1 MIAALRI
8 MYWAISGSDILLEQS
23 TRRKVATESKTD
35 RQDQQRAERRAQ
47 RAIRVSQHFTELE
60 GEEGAAGGQPEAQA
74 LVQPEAQAPAQLQA
88 QAQEPLIIFEEDME
102 YTDYARVNLGTLPNY
117 TGTKEEDRPK
127 FLREF
132 ADMCENFVRQ
142 HNANVR
148 KRLRE
153 MQLNTGKV
161 LSDEELRTF
170 IEDCVDNL
178 RIKIFQTR
186 VKEQLRAQFPPPNR
200 VTWKDLEAIVEVQ
213 DKLKGD
219 AESWILTFL
228 QEITRR
234 CGCQYSTWEAR
245 QHGLD
250 LKAIKNSIKKIESSE
265 VAQSGEPENSKKVD
279 TSPSK
284 KMKKEV
290 NVAERAKKASYNKT
304 PPPAEGVRTNDKPK
318 CLRCFGGGWHE
329 SDPEQCRS
337 GYKHVKMPAGFHE
350 SRLGSSKWWDA
361 ENAALRM
368 YNLKNRFKNS
378 DWGILVTDWQQ
389 LSNDEK
395 DKYRAKQSPEDK
407 QKSTTGNPEALK
419 AEYQG
424 MVAARKTASRAGS
437 VKSQVLSE
445 DEGSDEEPVA
455 AHVAERETHTVDAR
469 AHHHGSAGV
478 GVSSG
483 PPTELLTAMAEEM
496 GEEELSSALNT
507 LGLGALPETLCKSA
521 ESELT
526 AAPAV
531 ALGSTQRMRGFP
543 VKTPEE
549 YEADA
554 QVPMAPAADEMQR
567 KVQLMAS
574 VIKSLG
580 AAFRKLAAGLVAE
593 GRITA
598 PRGVE
603 TLVEL
608 AENNQLPVP
617 TASAADCQD
626 ISDEDDDCPGMESG
640 DDSDDDDDCPG
651 MESGDDSD
659 EEEVPLDEMPEDM
672 VEQPR
677 KGRTTVHVTAAAAT
691 VQESYG
697 VRDFSE
703 RGELHA
709 GTMEAKAYELLKKKM
724 LSGLTEE
731 QLTAMA
737 QVQPVCKLL
746 NESLAQ
752 GMALMAS
759 GGLLMLYKALL
770 LDTGA
775 NCNIIPIRT
784 ANRLGLTIFDAETG
798 ARVARCDGSPAEFTK
813 YCYVDVVLAAGTPYM
828 TLHRLHAFV
837 TYTNDTTWDFLVG
850 TGPLKNALKLTIDL
864 YRGIATSEAAVSL
877 GMKEK
882 VTLPLIELTPPV
894 DARSKRNE
902 DPRVCLATEIFDV
915 DATAARTLAPAFDDC
930 ELPPRE
936 AVSLGARGE
945 DRLALAGERCAPA
958 PCAFSR
964 NHPELMDS
972 LASWLEEMRLRR
984 FNSEEKER
992 LEARCQSMV
1001 EAGFLRPSSMMQGEL
1016 TGRVS
1021 SHTESS
1027 TYEPPPP
1034 GTSLTDQML
1043 GMLQASSRSQ
1053 REANVATRGEWS
1065 SAEEPD
1071 ARGSRT
1077 PASLTTTQSDPRY
1090 QDLTLAQ
1097 EAESE
1102 AAFKLASVQPW
1113 GGMAVNPWDYQDK
1126 ESSWSQ
1132 QRLYIDRTGYARLC
1146 ALCEEG
1152 DGSGVDAGFVRVKF
1166 SRCGEYKTILET
1178 ELLWPD
1184 FTLVDQK
1191 VDKETKI
1198 PSETWTTRAS
1208 GRKDNEQTYPG
1219 VVTGKLMWDK
1229 VARQFCVLSE
1239 HTRAQWDLMER
1250 MVRHTMEGVTI
1261 MNPMG
1266 KMTGE
1271 FQLPFYYEKDQRWQ
1285 YQHLKYVQRV
1295 DIADLRARLKVR
1307 YDMEVTGVEG
1317 VNVNG
1322 IPQLT
1327 LSDAADKVG
1336 KFYPVTDGEGGSGE
1350 VFSTNAAAVEYLH
1363 LGDNTRVMLGACKT
1377 EEQAQDALDTYG
1389 ARRNPPVRTSKT
1401 LRTSKTVRGDE
1412 AGPSGSAP
1420 PPSSAPLRL
1429 RHQTWPNGVFDP
1441 AMLEYHAAVF
1451 QGTYEPESP
1460 TRSENTAGE
1469 ANWLDL
1475 GGISEFMALH
1485 GQTVFLI
1492 QYRCFMGEIEF
1503 QLGKPFA
1510 ERGKGVHTQRLSSQ
1524 TLHQYASSAGVGQR
1538 GEFLP
1543 LGGQSKGCT
1552 GGLLGTLQKHM
1563 EHLVDRTQLLE
1574 IARGHLSDGPRQGTL
1589 RGFKTRANARSK
1601 AVYYLFEDNRYYS
1614 ERGPSSMAFT
1624 LEYLSSGTRKFDCYS
1639 WETWNKVAVM
1649 HREPLSAFTSSVGP
1663 ALLAEAR
1670 RAEVQARL
1678 RNDFMRCLDPIE
1690 GGDAGSEEGDGSISG
1705 YSSDLAAVEGVSTH
1719 TGRTRT
1725 PSPLTEDED
1734 SVEVISERLVGLSA
1748 SLAQG
1753 QAEVAASHLTMAALS
1768 ESIQARQAI
1777 IREYEERP
1785 RAAHATARMSTLGP
1799 DCPGLDG
1806 RDGTRA
1812 TPTPAP
1818 YSGRVLGGIS
1828 TMGLECN
1835 MAQRP
1840 EHQSIND
1847 ILRSPAHSV
1856 CTQQTEA
1863 VPPAAQE
1870 QDSVSP
1876 ARPSLRSSPGEKPG
1890 TQPANDRR
1898 AKRTQVCFLLM
1909 GVFVRLHW
1917 PQLPHFAVM
1926 AVWVAMEVFRFLG
1939 EVVACW
1945 AFHAEA
1951 PRRAMARALWAVRAT
1966 PLEPW
1971 AHQQA
1976 PLRVLLELA
1985 RHLLLLTKGALE
1997 VAGPH
2002 HARRGLWYVPLIRFC
2017 LAMLAMHFT
2026 HMVGTLGCVLTVG
2039 AHIVHHGLPCAGSIR
2054 DGGTFAAL
2062 KTQVGR
2068 ALAVAQRILAAGP
2081 ATLAAVP
2088 RRMQKPRFAARLQ
2101 RLQFTAA
2108 CYRVAHCVYVISVL
2122 ALVGYVS
2129 AGGGLGRMQGGWK
2142 MLTCI
2147 LTLHPPVKPVGTS
2160 RILKLLLLLAVA
2172 AWVAAVAPGEFQGVL
2187 TMGSCSGSPTR
2198 SARTAW
2204 EDQRSSRQW
2213 DTGWEAMV
2221 AEQDEVLPHTVLDT
2235 LQPGGTTRVT
2245 KDEAA
2250 WLDTELNATF
2260 GGHPEFTEENWEEM
2274 RNVVRRCSYCFANK
2288 PQDIKGYHGGA
2299 THATFAIPFKDETKV
2314 AYQRPRK
2321 YSPGEQEIIDLHC
2334 KELLEYGFIEPA
2346 SQHCR
2351 HASNVVVAG
2360 KKDHDT
2366 GQWTSTRFCVD
2377 LRSTNRL
2384 SPKDNTLPHRP
2395 EELYQRVAKAKFKT
2409 TLDATKAFH
2418 QIPMTTEEDRDKTA
2432 FWWGNQLYRYTSM
2445 PFGAA
2450 GATAAFI
2457 RIMDYELR
2465 HLQHCTV
2472 AYVDDVCIYSD
2483 TAEQHIKDVEAVLRT
2498 LGDAGI
2504 RLHSGKSTFGS
2515 ATVDFLGY
2523 RIGYNTIGAQDIKC
2537 KAIQELPKPEDKTG
2551 VRSILGLM
2559 NYYKGLVGEPMG
2571 PNYSEMARPLND
2583 LLRKEVLDVKEAWG
2597 KDQDQA
2603 LQALKDALCSGR
2615 CLKPIDYSKPIFL
2628 YTDWSNHGIGA
2639 VLGQKDEN
2647 GVEHI
2652 CVVISRS
2659 LSKTERQYASF
2670 QGEMLAVVW
2679 AIRTLRQ
2686 YLHGIH
2692 FTLITDHSPLT
2703 TLMEKGDLQ
2712 GQHLRWAISLQEFE
2726 FTVQYRPGP
2735 KNENADVPSRYPLP
2749 STADETGARL
2759 DREGDRAREAGRA
2772 ERPTRCFTDII
2783 CLEVTR
2789 EPPLGPEVSPEA
2801 QVANYCENMV
2811 REQLGTS
2818 AVHRL
2823 FDVHYQEELEC
2834 NKGVM
2839 FDTDHPEVA
2848 RCSGRLTRVA
2858 WDALSQVRPIRG
2870 MHSGGS
2876 PAIYGDETMEG
2887 GKLKVPKKIDTRVI
2901 DKSFFREAREE
2912 GVVCYE
2918 PCGGLCAGLE
2928 MLLRCGVKVNKYLYQ
2943 DISKSSQTVAR
2954 ARCMALS
2961 RRHPDLFRAEAAHL
2975 EQLPSN
2981 IEDTSL
2987 IDLVHAGALSGEQW
3001 VMVCGY
3007 PCQDLSP
3014 AGKLAGLEGRHSRLF
3029 YQAVRVLSTL
3039 QQLQPQ
3045 RPPAYV
3051 LENVSPLSHRENSK
3065 IGKEVFPIIN
3075 SVVGQPVSFDAA
3087 RAGSY
3092 AHRLRAYWSNLFQ
3105 NQQFNLVMERVDR
3118 PPDRYVRDILQ
3129 RGWKPRRVVTGD
3141 RKPHYTANVVGEP
3154 MRVLPTI
3161 LATQNS
3167 RAFRAPRAGTVVR
3180 KGDDDE
3186 VGETREVNLDEKA
3199 VAMGYSAGELRAAH
3213 GMKDEELAGV
3223 LGLAMDRRA
3232 MELLYAIAEVSTTKL
3247 PKSEESEEEEHGTL
3261 VAIPIAKATKVAAT
3275 SEGTAEPVRAQ
3286 LAEWITSSSGYTQ
3299 QVARRLSHQ
3308 DWEERLQR
3316 MCSQGQKGTQGLGT
3330 ADAVPR
3336 RRQWKMASM
3345 KLAGYEARHR
3355 QAFSR
3360 PGGKPAETSSAPEWA
3375 PVTKEKEMRLPK
3387 LPDTTRMVAMLASV
3401 TNQESF
3407 RERYPDIH
3415 EDELCLAWIKTG
3427 GRVEVPKEEYHRVR
3441 KRAARHR
3448 WDELMGELYMVTRTL
3463 NLLWQRHYWAGM
3475 KQDVQAVVT
3484 QCQTCQRVKTHYA
3497 REEANLTPL
3506 EIKSFMY
3513 RWSLDLAWPTKRIT
3527 KAGNQRVLVMI
3538 EHYTRFVVC
3547 VPIPDK
3553 EAATIANAFRYH
3565 VLSVFGAPA
3574 ECLVDGGT
3582 EFEGEFSALCEQC
3595 LIDRRVTSPSSPE
3608 SNGLTERV
3616 VRTLKFCF
3624 KKMALDKGLDF
3635 EWDEML
3641 WSLVLSYNAARQQST
3656 GVAPFTL
3663 LFAQEATVP
3672 PDLRARPEL
3681 DFGKQEE
3688 KTLADDLLQRAAIV
3702 KRLMVHAGCNLE
3714 IAQHRDTLRYEHRRS
3729 GSYEPKP
3736 HQFKAGDF
3744 VYIRQQPRSG
3754 MEVATKS
3761 AILKIVKVQRDGV
3774 VVLEDS
3780 TKLREKSTVQN
3791 IAPCHLQVKDQYDC
3805 SAAIPSVDNGS
3816 KPDPT
3821 VPKKFGDWWYRF
3833 QSVPSSLWTST
3844 VPVPLVENVLT
3855 VPVQSG
3861 AIELICTPGFG
3872 FTR

>member
-1 MIAALRI
+1 MEPCSLVVDEI
-8 MYWAISGSDILLEQS
+8 ILAYLFS
-23 TRRKVATESKTD
+23 TGKVATESKTD
-35 RQDQQRAERRAQ
+35 RQEQQRAERRAQ

-88 QAQEPLIIFEEDME
+88 QAQEPLVIFEEDME
-102 YTDYARVNLGTLPNY
+102 YTDFARVNLGTLPNY

-148 KRLRE
+148 RRLRSGAGTLTEAQMKTLRETPPDFEYLWDIVPACLAGENSQALSWWRENYERGGVVASNMDRVLKDTSEHGPLEGTIPCARPPFNEMNTGTTWVIARPVTNQDTQGEVSDEYLTDGTSLKGLTGRDGTRDTQYFYALRGFIAALDKKFMMKGTQEKVDLLTQKPQEVGQDGLTYMKMCQRRE

-178 RIKIFQTR
+178 RIKVFQTR

-279 TSPSK
+279 TPPSK

-407 QKSTTGNPEALK
+407 QKSATGNPEALK

-478 GVSSG
+478 GDLGVSAG
-483 PPTELLTAMAEEM
+483 PPTELLSAMAEEM

-507 LGLGALPETLCKSA
+507 LGLGALPETLCKNA

-626 ISDEDDDCPGMESG
+626 IAMRMTTARAWSRATTATMMTIARAWS
-640 DDSDDDDDCPG
+640 
-651 MESGDDSD
+651 
-659 EEEVPLDEMPEDM
+659 
-672 VEQPR
+672 R
-677 KGRTTVHVTAAAAT
+677 ATTVT
-691 VQESYG
+691 
-697 VRDFSE
+697 
-703 RGELHA
+703 
-709 GTMEAKAYELLKKKM
+709 KK
-724 LSGLTEE
+724 
-731 QLTAMA
+731 
-737 QVQPVCKLL
+737 
-746 NESLAQ
+746 
-752 GMALMAS
+752 
-759 GGLLMLYKALL
+759 
-770 LDTGA
+770 
-775 NCNIIPIRT
+775 
-784 ANRLGLTIFDAETG
+784 
-798 ARVARCDGSPAEFTK
+798 
-813 YCYVDVVLAAGTPYM
+813 
-828 TLHRLHAFV
+828 
-837 TYTNDTTWDFLVG
+837 
-850 TGPLKNALKLTIDL
+850 
-864 YRGIATSEAAVSL
+864 
-877 GMKEK
+877 
-882 VTLPLIELTPPV
+882 
-894 DARSKRNE
+894 
-902 DPRVCLATEIFDV
+902 
-915 DATAARTLAPAFDDC
+915 
-930 ELPPRE
+930 
-936 AVSLGARGE
+936 
-945 DRLALAGERCAPA
+945 
-958 PCAFSR
+958 
-964 NHPELMDS
+964 
-972 LASWLEEMRLRR
+972 
-984 FNSEEKER
+984 
-992 LEARCQSMV
+992 
-1001 EAGFLRPSSMMQGEL
+1001 
-1016 TGRVS
+1016 
-1021 SHTESS
+1021 
-1027 TYEPPPP
+1027 
-1034 GTSLTDQML
+1034 
-1043 GMLQASSRSQ
+1043 
-1053 REANVATRGEWS
+1053 
-1065 SAEEPD
+1065 
-1071 ARGSRT
+1071 
-1077 PASLTTTQSDPRY
+1077 
-1090 QDLTLAQ
+1090 
-1097 EAESE
+1097 
-1102 AAFKLASVQPW
+1102 
-1113 GGMAVNPWDYQDK
+1113 
-1126 ESSWSQ
+1126 
-1132 QRLYIDRTGYARLC
+1132 
-1146 ALCEEG
+1146 
-1152 DGSGVDAGFVRVKF
+1152 
-1166 SRCGEYKTILET
+1166 
-1178 ELLWPD
+1178 
-1184 FTLVDQK
+1184 
-1191 VDKETKI
+1191 
-1198 PSETWTTRAS
+1198 
-1208 GRKDNEQTYPG
+1208 
-1219 VVTGKLMWDK
+1219 
-1229 VARQFCVLSE
+1229 
-1239 HTRAQWDLMER
+1239 
-1250 MVRHTMEGVTI
+1250 
-1261 MNPMG
+1261 
-1266 KMTGE
+1266 
-1271 FQLPFYYEKDQRWQ
+1271 
-1285 YQHLKYVQRV
+1285 
-1295 DIADLRARLKVR
+1295 
-1307 YDMEVTGVEG
+1307 
-1317 VNVNG
+1317 
-1322 IPQLT
+1322 
-1327 LSDAADKVG
+1327 
-1336 KFYPVTDGEGGSGE
+1336 
-1350 VFSTNAAAVEYLH
+1350 
-1363 LGDNTRVMLGACKT
+1363 
-1377 EEQAQDALDTYG
+1377 
-1389 ARRNPPVRTSKT
+1389 
-1401 LRTSKTVRGDE
+1401 
-1412 AGPSGSAP
+1412 
-1420 PPSSAPLRL
+1420 
-1429 RHQTWPNGVFDP
+1429 
-1441 AMLEYHAAVF
+1441 
-1451 QGTYEPESP
+1451 
-1460 TRSENTAGE
+1460 
-1469 ANWLDL
+1469 
-1475 GGISEFMALH
+1475 
-1485 GQTVFLI
+1485 
-1492 QYRCFMGEIEF
+1492 
-1503 QLGKPFA
+1503 
-1510 ERGKGVHTQRLSSQ
+1510 
-1524 TLHQYASSAGVGQR
+1524 
-1538 GEFLP
+1538 
-1543 LGGQSKGCT
+1543 
-1552 GGLLGTLQKHM
+1552 
-1563 EHLVDRTQLLE
+1563 
-1574 IARGHLSDGPRQGTL
+1574 
-1589 RGFKTRANARSK
+1589 
-1601 AVYYLFEDNRYYS
+1601 
-1614 ERGPSSMAFT
+1614 
-1624 LEYLSSGTRKFDCYS
+1624 
-1639 WETWNKVAVM
+1639 
-1649 HREPLSAFTSSVGP
+1649 
-1663 ALLAEAR
+1663 
-1670 RAEVQARL
+1670 
-1678 RNDFMRCLDPIE
+1678 
-1690 GGDAGSEEGDGSISG
+1690 
-1705 YSSDLAAVEGVSTH
+1705 
-1719 TGRTRT
+1719 
-1725 PSPLTEDED
+1725 
-1734 SVEVISERLVGLSA
+1734 
-1748 SLAQG
+1748 
-1753 QAEVAASHLTMAALS
+1753 
-1768 ESIQARQAI
+1768 
-1777 IREYEERP
+1777 
-1785 RAAHATARMSTLGP
+1785 
-1799 DCPGLDG
+1799 
-1806 RDGTRA
+1806 
-1812 TPTPAP
+1812 
-1818 YSGRVLGGIS
+1818 
-1828 TMGLECN
+1828 
-1835 MAQRP
+1835 
-1840 EHQSIND
+1840 
-1847 ILRSPAHSV
+1847 
-1856 CTQQTEA
+1856 
-1863 VPPAAQE
+1863 
-1870 QDSVSP
+1870 SP

-1898 AKRTQVCFLLM
+1898 AKRTQVCFLLV

-1926 AVWVAMEVFRFLG
+1926 AVWMAMEVFRFLG

-1945 AFHAEA
+1945 AFHAEV
-1951 PRRAMARALWAVRAT
+1951 PRRAMARALWAMRAA

-1997 VAGPH
+1997 VAGLH
-2002 HARRGLWYVPLIRFC
+2002 HARRGLWYVPLLRFC

-2039 AHIVHHGLPCAGSIR
+2039 AHVVRHGLPCSGLICN
-2054 DGGTFAAL
+2054 GGTFATL
-2062 KTQVGR
+2062 ETRIGR

-2108 CYRVAHCVYVISVL
+2108 CYQVAHCVYVISVL
-2122 ALVGYVS
+2122 ALVVYVS
-2129 AGGGLGRMQGGWK
+2129 AGGGLGRMQGGWRR
-2142 MLTCI
+2142 LTCI

-2187 TMGSCSGSPTR
+2187 AMGSCSGSPTR
-2198 SARTAW
+2198 SIRTAW

-2221 AEQDEVLPHTVLDT
+2221 AERDEVLPHTVLDT

-2299 THATFAIPFKDETKV
+2299 AHATFAIPFKDETKV

-2377 LRSTNRL
+2377 LRNTNRL
-2384 SPKDNTLPHRP
+2384 SLKDNTLPHRP

-3065 IGKEVFPIIN
+3065 IRKEVFPIIN

-3092 AHRLRAYWSNLFQ
+3092 AHRLRAYSIGAICSKISNS
-3105 NQQFNLVMERVDR
+3105 
-3118 PPDRYVRDILQ
+3118 I
-3129 RGWKPRRVVTGD
+3129 WVVTGD

-3213 GMKDEELAGV
+3213 GMEDEELAGV

-3232 MELLYAIAEVSTTKL
+3232 MELFYAIAEVSTTKL

-3401 TNQESF
+3401 TNQESL

-3415 EDELCLAWIKTG
+3415 EDELCLAWVKTG

-3448 WDELMGELYMVTRTL
+3448 WDELMGELYMVTVSGKELLVPKPCDRIQLVREYHERTGHWGIRRTL

-3553 EAATIANAFRYH
+3553 EAATIASAFRYH

-3582 EFEGEFSALCEQC
+3582 EFEGEFSALCKQC

-3754 MEVATKS
+3754 MEVATKP

-3805 SAAIPSVDNGS
+3805 SAAIPSKHLACEACMRTDGEAAMLLCDTCNRGYHTWCLNPALDGVPEGDWQCPKCLGGTVVAAAAEVSASIVDKMAAMELQLREKLGS
-3816 KPDPT
+3816 DVVLLPADVGPHRAVRPGREDPWQALTSRQMLRKEGSMGDLPDRVAWGNQEELSRAMSPEEVQKRGDVTQLSRAQVKIASQLDWGLELVMT
-3821 VPKKFGDWWYRF
+3821 VPQEVRRLAHEVTWEKITQVWDPWAGTGVIGKVMSLEWPHLKVMNNDWNPQLKWHEALNALQPGNYRAWKEKYGVCDAVVTSPWF
-3833 QSVPSSLWTST
+3833 AVLDIALPLAVLASRVVACIHVPSHYMTDMTESRAQYFRKLCHAGRLHVIGHLEHGPIGRRCMW
-3844 VPVPLVENVLT
+3844 VMVFRNPLTRARMLRGGEA
-3855 VPVQSG
+3855 SG
-3861 AIELICTPGFG
+3861 VGM
-3872 FTR
+3872 FTFSMGKFAMDGVTTEDAEQALV